1 MLVTTMV
8 RHRILSTAFILGLFA
23 SHSAFALDW
32 EIERNFRYFLYP
44 SDVAA
49 QRVGRDLYI
58 AEKGATPTPEQL
70 EIFMNGA
77 GFWTAKLGEAGD
89 LRKRWPIDWTRD
101 AAATPFELIGRLRRE
116 EGRPPPVGLNELDR
130 RGWASLLVRERPLK
144 PTLTGSTDT
153 CWNPAQRLH
162 NGCAVWGDYVRAP
175 GWIVRVF
182 DPDAAAGQSCQ
193 WSFAGAVPANAAAPR
208 QFVTATQRALHAGLT
223 MVSGDCRELRLVVP
237 SDPGDPRSV
246 AGQAAVTRKAP
257 DGSQASVTVAPRDR
271 LVIGFGDSFTSGE
284 GNPERLALFSG
295 APWTGGNLPARD
307 PDPVSLKAKD
317 TRAQWTDRW
326 CHRSVYS
333 WQIRTALD
341 AALADPRQSFTILP
355 YGCSGATITEGILY
369 GYNGVEWSAQTDKGV
384 VGSRS
389 EIGLAYQE
397 ICRPEAFRSYC
408 ASGASWCG
416 QTDPPT
422 ARQEQAPGFYDV
434 AAPALRRAVA
444 RCGPNNV
451 FKRSADALLIDI
463 GINDVGFAG
472 WAASIILQDPA
483 LRVAAGATAPCFDGT
498 ARCASTQSLFVRLDR
513 RYGLLRTVL
522 DQYMLPD
529 FRIDPSHVIVA
540 VYPPALQND
549 EGTFCPQG
557 NSGLTIATF
566 PPPPLP
572 LPFASACSGRALP
585 VATGVLAEYPAGD
598 QVERDVEHARVKLNE
613 ALAAFALRPPTEF
626 DVVTAYTSDY
636 GRRGVC
642 ATTDGQSR
650 PPAGQACFTTLDLFN
665 LRCAPEA
672 DIAESMHAP
681 RAGPLSNACS
691 GDPAAFLPFPPG
703 RFEPY
708 RSRTR
713 LFRTMNDVF
722 LAINQRPQY
731 YLDQSPFGVL
741 DLSGRAT
748 GGAFHP
754 TAEGHAIIANGTTE
768 ELCQRLGC
776 GQ

>member
-1 MLVTTMV
+1 MARFCAAICNRLAFPAACRGVGFPSHGASAMLETTMI

-58 AEKGATPTPEQL
+58 VEKGATPTPEAL

-116 EGRPPPVGLNELDR
+116 EGRPPPVGANELDR

-175 GWIVRVF
+175 GWIGRVF
-182 DPDAAAGQSCQ
+182 DPDAPTGPSFQ
-193 WSFAGAVPANAAAPR
+193 WRFAGAVPANAAAPR

-307 PDPVSLKAKD
+307 PDPVSPKAKD

-341 AALADPRQSFTILP
+341 AALSDPRSPSPF
-355 YGCSGATITEGILY
+355 C
-369 GYNGVEWSAQTDKGV
+369 
-384 VGSRS
+384 
-389 EIGLAYQE
+389 
-397 ICRPEAFRSYC
+397 
-408 ASGASWCG
+408 
-416 QTDPPT
+416 PT
-422 ARQEQAPGFYDV
+422 AARARPS
-434 AAPALRRAVA
+434 RRASSMA
-444 RCGPNNV
+444 TT
-451 FKRSADALLIDI
+451 
-463 GINDVGFAG
+463 
-472 WAASIILQDPA
+472 ASN
-483 LRVAAGATAPCFDGT
+483 G
-498 ARCASTQSLFVRLDR
+498 
-513 RYGLLRTVL
+513 
-522 DQYMLPD
+522 
-529 FRIDPSHVIVA
+529 
-540 VYPPALQND
+540 
-549 EGTFCPQG
+549 
-557 NSGLTIATF
+557 
-566 PPPPLP
+566 
-572 LPFASACSGRALP
+572 
-585 VATGVLAEYPAGD
+585 
-598 QVERDVEHARVKLNE
+598 
-613 ALAAFALRPPTEF
+613 ALRPTRAWP
-626 DVVTAYTSDY
+626 AAARRSDWRIRRFVGPRPSAPIAPRGRPGADRPIRRPRGR
-636 GRRGVC
+636 GRRP
-642 ATTDGQSR
+642 ASTTPR
-650 PPAGQACFTTLDLFN
+650 PP
-665 LRCAPEA
+665 RCAGP
-672 DIAESMHAP
+672 S
-681 RAGPLSNACS
+681 RAAG
-691 GDPAAFLPFPPG
+691 
-703 RFEPY
+703 
-708 RSRTR
+708 
-713 LFRTMNDVF
+713 RTMSSS
-722 LAINQRPQY
+722 ARPTR
-731 YLDQSPFGVL
+731 S
-741 DLSGRAT
+741 
-748 GGAFHP
+748 
-754 TAEGHAIIANGTTE
+754 
-768 ELCQRLGC
+768 
-776 GQ
+776 

>member
-1 MLVTTMV
+1 M
-8 RHRILSTAFILGLFA
+8 
-23 SHSAFALDW
+23 
-32 EIERNFRYFLYP
+32 
-44 SDVAA
+44 
-49 QRVGRDLYI
+49 
-58 AEKGATPTPEQL
+58 
-70 EIFMNGA
+70 
-77 GFWTAKLGEAGD
+77 
-89 LRKRWPIDWTRD
+89 
-101 AAATPFELIGRLRRE
+101 
-116 EGRPPPVGLNELDR
+116 
-130 RGWASLLVRERPLK
+130 
-144 PTLTGSTDT
+144 
-153 CWNPAQRLH
+153 
-162 NGCAVWGDYVRAP
+162 
-175 GWIVRVF
+175 RVF

-193 WSFAGAVPANAAAPR
+193 WSFAGAVPANAADPR
-208 QFVTATQRALHAGLT
+208 QFVTGTQRALHAAPTTVL
-223 MVSGDCRELRLVVP
+223 GDCRELRLVVP
-237 SDPGDPRSV
+237 SDPSDPRSV
-246 AGQAAVTRKAP
+246 AGQATVTRKLP
-257 DGSQASVTVAPRDR
+257 DGSQTSVTVAPRDR

-284 GNPERLALFSG
+284 GNPERLAVFSG

-397 ICRPEAFRSYC
+397 ICRPPAFRSYC

-422 ARQEQAPGFYDV
+422 ARQEQTTGFYDA

-483 LRVAAGATAPCFDGT
+483 LRAAAGATAPCFDGT
-498 ARCASTQSLFVRLDR
+498 ARCASTQSVFARLDR

-529 FRIDPSHVIVA
+529 FGIDPSHVIVA
-540 VYPPALQND
+540 VYPPALQNE
-549 EGTFCPQG
+549 EGAFCPQG

-572 LPFASACSGRALP
+572 LPFANSCSGSALP
-585 VATGVLAEYPAGD
+585 VATGVLAEYPASD

-626 DVVTAYTSDY
+626 DLVTAYTSDY

-642 ATTDGQSR
+642 ATTYGQSR

-681 RAGPLSNACS
+681 RAGPLSSACS

-713 LFRTMNDVF
+713 TLPHHERR
-722 LAINQRPQY
+722 LSC
-731 YLDQSPFGVL
+731 DQSEASVLPRSKSLRRARPFWPRDRRCLPSDRGRSRGHREL
-741 DLSGRAT
+741 DDRGTLPAPRLRSVTRERGGKRVESPLSPVCPTITALCAKRTARWSFLIATVRRRSWEDSLSLVRAAK
-748 GGAFHP
+748 GGHNISLRSP
-754 TAEGHAIIANGTTE
+754 RTCVESMTK
-768 ELCQRLGC
+768 
-776 GQ
+776 